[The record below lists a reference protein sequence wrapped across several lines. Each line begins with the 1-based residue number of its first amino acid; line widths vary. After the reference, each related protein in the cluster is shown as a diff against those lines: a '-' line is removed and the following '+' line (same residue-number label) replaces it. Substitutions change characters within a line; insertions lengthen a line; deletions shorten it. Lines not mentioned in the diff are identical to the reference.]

1 MKVKTSISLSEELI
15 AMIDKRAEGERNRSA
30 FIESAV
36 RAYLEILERKTR
48 DLADLN
54 TINRLSERLNREA
67 LEVLES
73 QGEIGS

>member
-15 AMIDKRAEGERNRSA
+15 AMIDRQAEGERNRSA

-36 RAYLEILERKTR
+36 RAYLEILERKNR

-54 TINRLSERLNREA
+54 TINRLSERLNTEA
-67 LEVLES
+67 LEVLEF
-73 QGEIGS
+73 QAEIGS

>member
-15 AMIDKRAEGERNRSA
+15 AMIDKQAEGERNRSA

-36 RAYLEILERKTR
+36 RAYLEILERKNR
-48 DLADLN
+48 DLADLD

-67 LEVLES
+67 LEVLEF
-73 QGEIGS
+73 QAEIGS